1 MNFFSSVPL
10 DTNTYT
16 MTINTAQNTPDST
29 TVKFN
34 GSAAILEA
42 ILAVADISGIAVVGL
57 VIATVYY
64 QKRERRF
71 AGLIESFKLLNGK
84 EQREARLKLF
94 EAYHKYKKANDRG
107 IFQDEIYKGTFN

>member
-1 MNFFSSVPL
+1 MKV
-10 DTNTYT
+10 
-16 MTINTAQNTPDST
+16 TINTAQNTPDST

-71 AGLIESFKLLNGK
+71 
-84 EQREARLKLF
+84 
-94 EAYHKYKKANDRG
+94 
-107 IFQDEIYKGTFN
+107 